1 MSRYPGSIFVKK
13 PGARKT
19 YEKEIIMPYNVDK
32 DLEIQEEISELEAL
46 AASIRRDAHYCK
58 MSDIFLDNIGT
69 IGGLYRKY
77 TKFTFLPKDSE
88 SSKRFNDAIRKTR
101 DAKTVF
107 IRDCECKY
115 KKKVSYIPP

>member
-1 MSRYPGSIFVKK
+1 MSNPGSIFVKK
-13 PGARKT
+13 QGSRKT
-19 YEKEIIMPYNVDK
+19 YERDILTPYDVDK
-32 DLEIQEEISELEAL
+32 DPEIQKEIVELENL
-46 AASIRRDAHYCK
+46 AANVRRDAHKCK
-58 MSDIFLDNIGT
+58 MADIFLDNLGT

-88 SSKRFNDAIRKTR
+88 SIKRFNNAIQKTR

-115 KKKVSYIPP
+115 RKRN

>member
-1 MSRYPGSIFVKK
+1 
-13 PGARKT
+13 
-19 YEKEIIMPYNVDK
+19 MPYDVDK
-32 DLEIQEEISELEAL
+32 DPEVQKEIAELENL
-46 AASIRRDAHYCK
+46 ATSIRHDAHYCK

-77 TKFTFLPKDSE
+77 TKFTFLPKGSQ
-88 SSKRFNDAIRKTR
+88 SSDRFNNAIRKAR

-115 KKKVSYIPP
+115 KKKV

>member
-1 MSRYPGSIFVKK
+1 M
-13 PGARKT
+13 T
-19 YEKEIIMPYNVDK
+19 YDVDK
-32 DLEIQEEISELEAL
+32 DSEVQKEIVELEAL
-46 AASIRRDAHYCK
+46 ATSVRRHCD
-58 MSDIFLDNIGT
+58 MTDVFLDDIGT

-101 DAKTVF
+101 DAKMVF

-115 KKKVSYIPP
+115 KKKVY

>member
-19 YEKEIIMPYNVDK
+19 YEKEIIMPYDVDK
-32 DLEIQEEISELEAL
+32 DLDVQEEISELEAL
-46 AASIRRDAHYCK
+46 TTSVRHDAHYCK
-58 MSDIFLDNIGT
+58 MSDMFLDNIGS
-69 IGGLYRKY
+69 IGGIYRKY

-88 SSKRFNDAIRKTR
+88 SSKRFNDAIRKAR

-107 IRDCECKY
+107 ISNCQCKY
-115 KKKVSYIPP
+115 KKKVY

>member
-19 YEKEIIMPYNVDK
+19 YEKEIIMSYDVDK
-32 DLEIQEEISELEAL
+32 DPDVQKDISELETL
-46 AASIRRDAHYCK
+46 VTSVRHDAHYCK

-69 IGGLYRKY
+69 IGGIYRKY

-88 SSKRFNDAIRKTR
+88 SSKKFNNAIKKAR
-101 DAKTVF
+101 DAKIVF
-107 IRDCECKY
+107 IRNCECKY

>member
-1 MSRYPGSIFVKK
+1 
-13 PGARKT
+13 
-19 YEKEIIMPYNVDK
+19 MPYDVDK
-32 DLEIQEEISELEAL
+32 DPEIQEEISELEAL

-77 TKFTFLPKDSE
+77 TRFTFLPKDSE
-88 SSKRFNDAIRKTR
+88 SSRRFNDAIKKAR

-115 KKKVSYIPP
+115 KKKVY

>member
-1 MSRYPGSIFVKK
+1 MNKSIFVKK

-19 YEKEIIMPYNVDK
+19 YERDIRMTYDVDKDSEVQKEII
-32 DLEIQEEISELEAL
+32 ELEAL
-46 AASIRRDAHYCK
+46 ATNVRRSAHRCDIT
-58 MSDIFLDNIGT
+58 DIFLDDIGT
-69 IGGLYRKY
+69 IGGIYRKY

-115 KKKVSYIPP
+115 KKKVY

>member
-1 MSRYPGSIFVKK
+1 MGRYSDSIFVKK

-19 YEKEIIMPYNVDK
+19 YERDIAMPYDVDK
-32 DLEIQEEISELEAL
+32 DPEIQKEIVELENITT
-46 AASIRRDAHYCK
+46 SIRRDAHRCQ
-58 MSDIFLDNIGT
+58 MTDIFLDNLGT
-69 IGGLYRKY
+69 IGGIYRKY

-88 SSKRFNDAIRKTR
+88 SSKRFNDAIRKAR

-115 KKKVSYIPP
+115 KKKI